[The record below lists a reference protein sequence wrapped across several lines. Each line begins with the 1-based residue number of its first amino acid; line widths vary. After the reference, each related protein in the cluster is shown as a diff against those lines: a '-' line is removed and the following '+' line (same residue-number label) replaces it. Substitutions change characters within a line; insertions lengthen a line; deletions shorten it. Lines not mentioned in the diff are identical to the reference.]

1 MSFFEKVGQR
11 FSQGRRDA
19 AQKVKE
25 ISDTIKL
32 NNQIAEEKKAL
43 ASTFR
48 RLGES
53 YYELFGEK
61 PDEMLEEY
69 ISAIKESEE
78 RIAGLQAQKN
88 LIRSLVKCPDC
99 GRLVDMEAVF
109 CPECGARM
117 PEIAEESG
125 DEDEES
131 RTCPACGEKIDE
143 GTLFCPVCGA
153 YIEEDEEE
161 SE

>member
-11 FSQGRRDA
+11 FKQGGRGA

-32 NNQIAEEKKAL
+32 NNQISEEKKAL
-43 ASTFR
+43 AGTFR

-69 ISAIKESEE
+69 ITAIKESQD
-78 RIAGLQAQKN
+78 RIAALQAEKN
-88 LIRSLVKCPDC
+88 LIKSLVKCPGC
-99 GRLVDMEAVF
+99 GKLIDKDDVF
-109 CPECGARM
+109 CPECGYKM
-117 PEIAEESG
+117 PEIEEEAEA
-125 DEDEES
+125 EDEEQ
-131 RTCPACGEKIDE
+131 RLCPACGEKIDK

-153 YIEEDEEE
+153 YIEEDEESAE
-161 SE
+161 

>member
-1 MSFFEKVGQR
+1 MSFFEKVSER
-11 FSQGRRDA
+11 FKQGSQGA

-25 ISDTIKL
+25 LSDTIKL

-43 ASTFR
+43 AGTFR

-69 ISAIKESEE
+69 IAAIKESEE
-78 RIAGLQAQKN
+78 KIAALQAEKN
-88 LIRSLVKCPDC
+88 LIKSLVKCPEC
-99 GRLVDMEAVF
+99 GKLVDKDAAF
-109 CPECGARM
+109 CPECGYKM
-117 PEIAEESG
+117 PELKEAPEE
-125 DEDEES
+125 EDDAQ
-131 RTCPACGEKIDE
+131 RTCLACGEMIDK

-153 YIEEDEEE
+153 YIEEDEEVTE
-161 SE
+161 